1 MSKIANQDIRKAI
14 KESRVK
20 YYEVADRLGITDSSF
35 SRLLRY
41 ELDSEY
47 KYEIFKVIEKMKGSY

>member
-1 MSKIANQDIRKAI
+1 MSRIANQDIRKAI

>member
-1 MSKIANQDIRKAI
+1 MSRIANQDIRKVI

>member
-1 MSKIANQDIRKAI
+1 MSRIFNQDIRKAI

>member
-1 MSKIANQDIRKAI
+1 MSRIVNQDIRKAI

-20 YYEVADRLGITDSSF
+20 YYEVADRLGISDSSF

>member
-1 MSKIANQDIRKAI
+1 MNRIANQDIRKAI

>member
-1 MSKIANQDIRKAI
+1 MSRIVNQDIRKAI

>member
-1 MSKIANQDIRKAI
+1 MSRIANQDIRKAI

-47 KYEIFKVIEKMKGSY
+47 KYEIFKVIEKMKRSY

>member
-1 MSKIANQDIRKAI
+1 MSRIANQDIRKAI

-47 KYEIFKVIEKMKGSY
+47 KYEIFKVIEKMKMSY

>member
-1 MSKIANQDIRKAI
+1 MSKIVNQDIRKAI

>member
-1 MSKIANQDIRKAI
+1 MSRIANQDIRKAI

-20 YYEVADRLGITDSSF
+20 YYEVADRLGISDSSF